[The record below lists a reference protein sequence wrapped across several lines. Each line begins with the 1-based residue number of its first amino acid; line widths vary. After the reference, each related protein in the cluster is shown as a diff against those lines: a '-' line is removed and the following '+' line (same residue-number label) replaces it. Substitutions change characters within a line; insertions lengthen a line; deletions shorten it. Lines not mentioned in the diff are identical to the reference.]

1 MNLPWALIAQETA
14 RQLPTLSE
22 CARRL
27 ARGHDGEAAALW
39 TRRAQSLAS
48 AYAAVGAA
56 PLARIGDALVTAWAP
71 AAGRSDVAARVDGL
85 LALLKA
91 LTETPAET
99 AGGWL
104 DRLVQALDA
113 LDAPAPKPAGETEPA
128 DTRLLALFAAEVEDK
143 AAAID
148 RHLLQLE
155 QQPDR
160 LELIAPVMRATHSI
174 KGAARAVSHDAAV
187 RLAHALE
194 ECLSVAQ
201 KRGAAVESAL
211 LDVALAAVEQLRRLA
226 TDRGSEATAAATAL
240 VRQLLDGA
248 AAGERPASTAPAD
261 TIATG
266 AGYVVAE
273 DTDPVLRVRA
283 SDLGRLIA
291 LAGTGMVESRRL
303 RAHADRQLR
312 LRRRLAELARRLDE
326 LNQRAGAPP
335 PTTPVGAVLGDVR
348 SEVARARVDLNDW
361 IETFSEYLRGA
372 VELSER
378 TYHAASQTRL
388 RPFADIA
395 AGYPRMVRA
404 LARDLGKRARL
415 VVSGEAV
422 AVDRDVL
429 ERLDAPL
436 THLLRNALDHGIE
449 APDARAATGKPP
461 DGRIDLVASY
471 RGGMLAIDLVDDG
484 AGIDDE
490 AVRAALVAAGRLDAE
505 AAAALAPAQL
515 HEFLFAPGFSTR
527 ERVSEISGRGV
538 GLDVVRQLVLQLGG
552 HVRLSSRRGA
562 GTGFHLQVPISRA
575 VTRAL
580 AVRVAGEAYAFPLAR
595 IEAVLRAPRAD
606 VVVGGGAQYL
616 RHGGRNV
623 GLVALA
629 EHLELGATR
638 TEDDGISVVL
648 VALEGRTLGFVVD
661 RIAGEFDLATR
672 PVDAR
677 LGRIGDVAAVAA
689 LPDGTPVVLLDV
701 DDLMRGAQDAS
712 RARLAAVGPAGEATR
727 VEAVLVVDDS
737 ISVRELE
744 RQLLAAEGYVVD
756 TAIDGMDAWSRL
768 REQRY
773 ALVVTDVDMPRMD
786 GIELTRSIK
795 QDPALRH
802 LPVVIVSYRDRAE
815 DRQRGL
821 DARADAYLTKS
832 DFQQQRFVD
841 TVRTLI
847 GPAGA
852 RR

>member
-14 RQLPTLSE
+14 RQLPTLAE

-27 ARGHDGEAAALW
+27 ARAHDAEAAALW
-39 TRRAQSLAS
+39 TRRAQALAS

-56 PLARIGDALVTAWAP
+56 ALARLGDALVAAWAP
-71 AAGRSDVAARVDGL
+71 SAGRGDAAARADGL

-91 LTETPAET
+91 LAETPAET
-99 AGGWL
+99 ATDWL
-104 DRLVQALDA
+104 DGLVPAIDA
-113 LDAPAPKPAGETEPA
+113 LDAPAPAPSGEAEPA

-174 KGAARAVSHDAAV
+174 KGAARAVGHDAAV

-194 ECLSVAQ
+194 ECLSGAQ
-201 KRGAAVESAL
+201 KRAVAVDPAL
-211 LDVALAAVEQLRRLA
+211 LDLALAAVEQLRRLA
-226 TDRGSEATAAATAL
+226 TDRGSDAAAAGATL
-240 VRQLLDGA
+240 VRQLVESAWAERTPAAPVADGA
-248 AAGERPASTAPAD
+248 S
-261 TIATG
+261 TG

-273 DTDPVLRVRA
+273 DADPVLRVRA

-312 LRRRLAELARRLDE
+312 MRRRLAEVARSLDE

-335 PTTPVGAVLGDVR
+335 PTSPVGAVLGDVR
-348 SEVARARVDLNDW
+348 GEVARLRVDLNDW
-361 IETFSEYLRGA
+361 IETFGEYLRGA

-388 RPFADIA
+388 RPFADVA

-404 LARDLGKRARL
+404 LARELGKRVRL

-449 APDARAATGKPP
+449 SPEARAAAGKPA

-471 RGGMLAIDLVDDG
+471 RGGMLAIDLTDDG
-484 AGIDDE
+484 AGIDDA
-490 AVRAALVAAGRLDAE
+490 AVRAALVGAGRLDAE
-505 AAAALAPAQL
+505 AAAALEPAQL

-552 HVRLSSRRGA
+552 HVRLSSQRGV
-562 GTGFHLQVPISRA
+562 GTAFHLQVPISRA

-616 RHGGRNV
+616 RHGGRNL

-629 EHLELGATR
+629 EHLELGPTR
-638 TEDDGISVVL
+638 TEDDTISVVL

-672 PVDAR
+672 PFDAR
-677 LGRIGDVAAVAA
+677 LGRIGDVAAVAV
-689 LPDGTPVVLLDV
+689 LPDGTPVVLLEV
-701 DDLMRGAQDAS
+701 DDLMRGAQDSA
-712 RARLAAVGPAGEATR
+712 RARLAALERDDDSARAV
-727 VEAVLVVDDS
+727 AVLVVDDS

-756 TAIDGMDAWSRL
+756 TAIDGMDAWARL

-795 QDPALRH
+795 QDPGLRH
-802 LPVVIVSYRDRAE
+802 VPVVIVSYRDRAE

-821 DARADAYLTKS
+821 EARADAYLTKA

-852 RR
+852 RK

>member
-1 MNLPWALIAQETA
+1 MNLPWSLIAQETA
-14 RQLPTLSE
+14 RQLPTLAE

-27 ARGHDGEAAALW
+27 ARAHDGEAAALW
-39 TRRAQSLAS
+39 TRRVQGLGA
-48 AYAAVGAA
+48 AYAAVGSA
-56 PLARIGDALVTAWAP
+56 PLARLGASLATAWQAAP
-71 AAGRSDVAARVDGL
+71 GRGDGAARAERL
-85 LALLKA
+85 LALLKD
-91 LTETPAET
+91 LTETSSEAAED
-99 AGGWL
+99 WL
-104 DRLVQALDA
+104 HGLAAQLDT
-113 LDAPAPKPAGETEPA
+113 LDAPPTEPAGEPEPA

-160 LELIAPVMRATHSI
+160 LELVAPVMRATHSI
-174 KGAARAVSHDAAV
+174 KGAARAVGHDAAV

-194 ECLSVAQ
+194 ECLSGAQ
-201 KRGAAVESAL
+201 KRVVAVDPAL
-211 LDVALAAVEQLRRLA
+211 LDVALASVEQLRRLA
-226 TDRGSEATAAATAL
+226 TDRGSEAAAAAAAL
-240 VRQLLDGA
+240 ARQLLGTA
-248 AAGERPASTAPAD
+248 GTGERPAAVATAGA
-261 TIATG
+261 TATG

-273 DTDPVLRVRA
+273 ETDPVLRVRA
-283 SDLGRLIA
+283 SDLGRLIG

-326 LNQRAGAPP
+326 LNQRAGAPA
-335 PTTPVGAVLGDVR
+335 PTTPVGAMLGDAR
-348 SEVARARVDLNDW
+348 GEVARLRVELNDW
-361 IETFSEYLRGA
+361 IETFGEYQRSA

-404 LARDLGKRARL
+404 LARELGKRARL
-415 VVSGEAV
+415 VVGGETV

-436 THLLRNALDHGIE
+436 THLLRNAIDHGIE
-449 APDARAATGKPP
+449 PPDARAAAGKPT
-461 DGRIDLVASY
+461 DGRIELAASY
-471 RGGMLAIDLVDDG
+471 RGGMLAIDLADDG
-484 AGIDDE
+484 GGIDDE
-490 AVRAALVAAGRLDAE
+490 SVRRALVASGRLDAE
-505 AAAALAPAQL
+505 AAAMLEPAQL

-527 ERVSEISGRGV
+527 DRVSEISGRGV

-552 HVRLSSRRGA
+552 HVRLSSRRGI
-562 GTGFHLQVPISRA
+562 GTTFHLQVPISRA

-580 AVRVAGEAYAFPLAR
+580 AVQVAGEAYAFPLAR
-595 IEAVLRAPRAD
+595 IEAVLRAPRGD

-638 TEDDGISVVL
+638 ADDDSIAVVL

-701 DDLMRGAQDAS
+701 DDLMRGAQDAT
-712 RARLAAVGPAGEATR
+712 RARLSAVERDDDAPRTET
-727 VEAVLVVDDS
+727 VLVVDDS

-756 TAIDGMDAWSRL
+756 TAVDGMDAWARV

-821 DARADAYLTKS
+821 EARADAYLTKS